1 DAMDIDCTVIVNKCD
16 LDGDFAKAVA
26 KEYADAGFRTFCT
39 DAVAGT
45 GCDEVLEYINSFKA
59 PDGYD
64 GCALAAF
71 AGVSGAGKSSLVG
84 RLFPNIAPETGTVSR
99 KTERG
104 RHTTRA
110 VELYPIGE
118 GLYLAD
124 TPGFSMLDFERFDF
138 FEPEKLTAAF
148 REFAPYLDLCRY
160 ADCTHTKEE
169 ECAVRDAV
177 AEGKI
182 SARRHDSFVKL
193 YDTMKKKPDW
203 QRRGN
208 K

>member
-1 DAMDIDCTVIVNKCD
+1 MNA
-16 LDGDFAKAVA
+16 
-26 KEYADAGFRTFCT
+26 
-39 DAVAGT
+39 
-45 GCDEVLEYINSFKA
+45 
-59 PDGYD
+59 
-64 GCALAAF
+64 
-71 AGVSGAGKSSLVG
+71 
-84 RLFPNIAPETGTVSR
+84 LFPSLELSTSEISR
-99 KTERG
+99 KIERG
-104 RHTTRA
+104 RHTTRH
-110 VELYPIGE
+110 VEIFDIGN
-118 GLYLAD
+118 GGFLAD

-148 REFAPYLDLCRY
+148 REFAPYLELCRY

-169 ECAVRDAV
+169 ECAVRGAV

-182 SARRHDSFVKL
+182 SLRRHDSFVKL